1 MLSPVF
7 LEIEKDFIFQSFRVG
22 VIPKWLD
29 EIRWSVSISLVDGDH
44 PQTPASNNSLQQYGQ
59 LKCLVVVPSPSG
71 RKLCSLLLTSH
82 IAKGIRIVTLQEST
96 RIVYT
101 TVPRPLFVQPVIV
114 NDVTTKV
121 LMQTKVGDKEQTPCN
136 MLQQTCQFHHLQQV
150 C

>member
-7 LEIEKDFIFQSFRVG
+7 FEIEKDFILQSFCVG

-44 PQTPASNNSLQQYGQ
+44 PQTPASSNSLQQYGQ
-59 LKCLVVVPSPSG
+59 LKCLVMVSSPSG

-121 LMQTKVGDKEQTPCN
+121 MLQTKVEDKEQTPCN
-136 MLQQTCQFHHLQQV
+136 MLQQTCQYHHLQQV